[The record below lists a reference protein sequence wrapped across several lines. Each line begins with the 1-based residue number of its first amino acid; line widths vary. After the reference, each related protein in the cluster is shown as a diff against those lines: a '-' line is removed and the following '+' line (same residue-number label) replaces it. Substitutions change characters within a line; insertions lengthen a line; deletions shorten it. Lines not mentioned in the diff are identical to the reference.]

1 MKILGL
7 SSKNSGCGF
16 HRIVL
21 PLGFMNEVTGYV
33 TDIPTDEILQ
43 RGYDI
48 LFFNRLSI
56 MDEGL
61 EEAKK
66 HFKIIVDM
74 DDDWIL
80 PVNHLNY
87 PSYKELKP
95 RIENNIRMA
104 DMVTCTNENL
114 ANKLR
119 PLNSNV
125 HIHKN
130 ALPFG
135 YHQFTSDRR
144 TDERIRIFWSGSCT
158 HTEDLAIL
166 QNPLKRLSVHKDK
179 IKMVLGGY
187 SEDDP
192 VTKRIWDKMFY
203 FFTANGSLPYMKI
216 GGTLPNDYMMLYENA
231 DIMLIPLEKSDWH
244 GCKSNLKILEAAAKK
259 IPCIVSAVEPYIND
273 KDMPVL
279 WVHKQKDWFEHLNY
293 LILNP
298 EVRIEMG
305 EKLYNYAKENYS
317 IFDVNATRRTA
328 FADLIK
334 T

>member
-7 SSKNSGCGF
+7 SNQNSGCGF

-21 PLGFMNEVTGYV
+21 PLGFMNDVKGYV
-33 TDIPTDEILQ
+33 TDIPTDEVLQ
-43 RGYDI
+43 QNFDI
-48 LFFNRLSI
+48 LFFNRVSI

-61 EEAKK
+61 EEAKQ
-66 HFKIIVDM
+66 HFKLVVDM

-80 PVNHLNY
+80 PANHLNY
-87 PSYKELKP
+87 PNYVEMKP
-95 RIENNIRMA
+95 RIENNLRMA

-114 ANKLR
+114 AQRIR

-125 HIHKN
+125 HIFKN
-130 ALPFG
+130 ALPYG
-135 YHQFTSDRR
+135 EHQFTEFKEE
-144 TDERIRIFWSGSCT
+144 DERVRIFWSGSCT
-158 HTEDLAIL
+158 HIDDLAIL
-166 QNPLKRLSVHKDK
+166 QNPLKRLKVHQDK

-187 SEDDP
+187 SDTDP
-192 VTKRIWDKMFY
+192 VTKYIWDRMFAS
-203 FFTANGSLPYMKI
+203 FTVNGSLPYMKI
-216 GGTLPNDYMMLYENA
+216 GSTLPNNYMTLYEHA
-231 DIMLIPLEKSDWH
+231 DIMLIPLEKSEWH

-273 KDMPVL
+273 KDIPVL
-279 WVHKQKDWFEHLNY
+279 WVYNQKDWFEHLNY

-317 IFDVNATRRTA
+317 IFDVNAARRTA

-334 T
+334 A